1 MAWYKQLDNLGKP
14 TGFKRFFTESQ
25 EKGLQDIQ
33 QKTKRVRWVKTNEPQ
48 QEKTEKQIVSKLEK
62 PTKTITLLDVNE
74 TNDIQKLNLFLF
86 KTDNERIKKA
96 INEKI
101 ISLTKTN

>member
-14 TGFKRFFTESQ
+14 TGFKRFFTES
-25 EKGLQDIQ
+25 EERGLNDIQ
-33 QKTKRVRWVKTNEPQ
+33 KKTNRIRWIKTNEPQ
-48 QEKTEKQIVSKLEK
+48 QEKSAKEIVSKLEK
-62 PTKTITLLDVNE
+62 PTKTITLLDVSE
-74 TNDIQKLNLFLF
+74 TDNIDKLKLFLS
-86 KTDNERIKKA
+86 KTENERIKKA